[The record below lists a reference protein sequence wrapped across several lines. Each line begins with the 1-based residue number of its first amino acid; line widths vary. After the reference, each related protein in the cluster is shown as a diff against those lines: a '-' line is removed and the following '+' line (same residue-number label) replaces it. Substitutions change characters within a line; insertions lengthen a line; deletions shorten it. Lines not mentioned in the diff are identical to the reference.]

1 MHKFI
6 NNPEEVVN
14 EMLQGIAAAH
24 PKIVRLI
31 EGTGCLI
38 RSDAPVKGKVG
49 LVTGGGSG
57 HEPAHGGYVGRGM
70 LDAAVAGNVFSSPP
84 ADQMYEAIKAAHGGA
99 GVLCIIKNYTG
110 DILNF
115 GVARE
120 LAEMDDIQTD
130 QVVVNDDVAV
140 QNSLYT
146 TGRRGVA
153 GTVFVHKIAGAKAD
167 SGASLAEVKAAAEK
181 AINNVRTMGAALT
194 PCIIP
199 SVGKPNFTLGEGEME
214 VGIGIHGEPGV
225 ERTAI
230 MTADQTVDVLL
241 QKILDDLPFVRGD
254 RVAVMVNSMGA
265 TPAMELYIVYNRVHK
280 LLVERGISPRNVF
293 VGEYM
298 TSLEMTGLSIS
309 LMKLDDELESLLN
322 APAKTIS
329 WESE

>member
-1 MHKFI
+1 MNKFI
-6 NNPEEVVN
+6 NKPEDVVE

-24 PKIVRLI
+24 PDILRPI

-38 RSDAPVKGKVG
+38 RLESPIKGKVG

-57 HEPAHGGYVGRGM
+57 HEPAHAGYVGKGL

-84 ADQMYEAIKAAHGGA
+84 ADQMYEAIKAVNGGA

-120 LAEMDDIQTD
+120 LAEIDEIQTD
-130 QVVVNDDVAV
+130 QVIVNDDVAV
-140 QNSLYT
+140 QDSLYT

-153 GTVFVHKIAGAKAD
+153 GTVFVHKIAGAKAE
-167 SGASLAEVKAAAEK
+167 SGAPLAEVKAAADK
-181 AINNVRTMGAALT
+181 AIKNTRTMGAALT

-199 SVGKPNFTLGEGEME
+199 SVGKPNFTLEEGEME

-225 ERTAI
+225 ERRPI
-230 MTADQTVDVLL
+230 MTAEKTTGVLM
-241 QKILDDLPFVRGD
+241 QKILDDLPFQSGD
-254 RVAVMVNSMGA
+254 RVAVMINSMGA
-265 TPAMELYIVYNRVHK
+265 TPSMELYIVYQYVHQELK
-280 LLVERGISPRNVF
+280 KHNISPHKVF

-298 TSLEMTGLSIS
+298 TSLEMTGLSIT
-309 LMKLDDELESLLN
+309 LMRLDEELAELLDS
-322 APAKTIS
+322 PARSIAWKAS
-329 WESE
+329 

>member
-6 NNPEEVVN
+6 NNPEDVVSQ
-14 EMLQGIAAAH
+14 MLQGVAAAH
-24 PKIVRLI
+24 PEIICLI
-31 EGTGCLI
+31 KDTGCLI

-57 HEPAHGGYVGRGM
+57 HEPAHGGYVGKGM

-84 ADQMYEAIKAAHGGA
+84 ADQMYQAIKAVNGGA

-110 DILNF
+110 DIVNF

-130 QVVVNDDVAV
+130 QVVVIDDVAV
-140 QNSLYT
+140 QDSLYT

-167 SGASLAEVKAAAEK
+167 TGANLAEVKAAAEK
-181 AINNVRTMGAALT
+181 AIQNTRTMGAALT

-199 SVGKPNFTLGEGEME
+199 AVGKPNFTLNDGEME

-225 ERTAI
+225 ERRSI
-230 MTADQTVDVLL
+230 MTADQTAEALL
-241 QKILDDLPFVRGD
+241 QKILDDLPFLNGD
-254 RVAVMVNSMGA
+254 RVAVMINSMGA
-265 TPAMELYIVYNRVHK
+265 TPSMELYIVYNRVHQILK
-280 LLVERGISPRNVF
+280 ERGVTPTSVF

-298 TSLEMTGLSIS
+298 TSLEMTGLSVT
-309 LMKLDDELESLLN
+309 LMRLDDELEGLLK
-322 APAKTIS
+322 APAHTIA
-329 WESE
+329 WKAQ